1 MKSSLIKFFTSILIL
16 IKTITFSVAEEYFV
30 FNVTNIEI
38 TENGNLVTGTKGG
51 KVTTTDGFE
60 ILGNSF
66 VYDKSSNI
74 LNITGNIKMVD
85 LNENIII
92 FSDKATYLKNEEIIF
107 TEGNSKALDGSNII
121 TASNFKFDKIKNI
134 LSAEKK
140 VKFLD
145 QEKETEIFS
154 DKATYLKNEEII
166 FTEGKTSALMEKKYK
181 FLSSNVKYLKRQ
193 EKILSNERSS
203 IIVEKGNSYS

>member
-38 TENGNLVTGTKGG
+38 TENGNLVSGTKGG

-92 FSDKATYLKNEEIIF
+92 FSDKALSENIIIF
-107 TEGNSKALDGSNII
+107 SLRSTIFI
-121 TASNFKFDKIKNI
+121 FPVIFKIFDD
-134 LSAEKK
+134 LS
-140 VKFLD
+140 
-145 QEKETEIFS
+145 
-154 DKATYLKNEEII
+154 
-166 FTEGKTSALMEKKYK
+166 
-181 FLSSNVKYLKRQ
+181 
-193 EKILSNERSS
+193 
-203 IIVEKGNSYS
+203 

>member
-38 TENGNLVTGTKGG
+38 TENGNLVSGTKGG

-166 FTEGKTSALMEKKYK
+166 FTEGNSKALDGSNIITASNFK
-181 FLSSNVKYLKRQ
+181 FDKIKN
-193 EKILSNERSS
+193 ILSA
-203 IIVEKGNSYS
+203 EKS

>member
-38 TENGNLVTGTKGG
+38 TENGNLVSGTKGG

-166 FTEGKTSALMEKKYK
+166 FTEGNSKALDGSNIITASNFKFDKIKNILSAEKK
-181 FLSSNVKYLKRQ
+181 L
-193 EKILSNERSS
+193 
-203 IIVEKGNSYS
+203 NS

>member
-38 TENGNLVTGTKGG
+38 TENGNLVSGTKGG

-166 FTEGKTSALMEKKYK
+166 FTEGNSKALDGSNIITASNFKFDKIKKIIQIR
-181 FLSSNVKYLKRQ
+181 L
-193 EKILSNERSS
+193 KIL
-203 IIVEKGNSYS
+203 